1 MANTA
6 ASTFGGATAPAA
18 PAPAPAQKKPSVAD
32 WSKSR
37 LLRTLRVA
45 NLCNGLW
52 LMTVGVL
59 IFIVQAL
66 SITFTTVVVAAFVV
80 FFGLLLTCLECN
92 VGSSELSAPPP
103 GERGRAGGG
112 VLSARCAANARCTP
126 QAVEAGLVRCAAG
139 AARLAAAA
147 WVRRPSLGGHPA

>member
-1 MANTA
+1 MADAN
-6 ASTFGGATAPAA
+6 TFGGAAAPAA
-18 PAPAPAQKKPSVAD
+18 PAAAPKEKKPSVAD

-92 VGSSELSAPPP
+92 VGSSELLSAPPP
-103 GERGRAGGG
+103 GGRERGGG
-112 VLSARCAANARCTP
+112 R
-126 QAVEAGLVRCAAG
+126 G
-139 AARLAAAA
+139 AL
-147 WVRRPSLGGHPA
+147 